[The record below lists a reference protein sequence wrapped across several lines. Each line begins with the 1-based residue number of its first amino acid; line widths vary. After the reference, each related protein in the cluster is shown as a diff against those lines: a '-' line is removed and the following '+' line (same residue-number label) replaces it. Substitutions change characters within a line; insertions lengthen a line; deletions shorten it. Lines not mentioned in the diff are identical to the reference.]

1 MMHVLV
7 LCIST
12 YALLVYVSCFFFK
25 QKTAYEMRI
34 SDWSSDVCSSD
45 LALSE
50 GVREIGWTGELLD
63 EHYDEFVFR
72 GTLDKSLPIEKV
84 LYIPVVQEC
93 ASGTESWIEIPDE
106 EQKQDQPDGAAPG
119 VMIMPAKPGH

>member
-1 MMHVLV
+1 
-7 LCIST
+7 
-12 YALLVYVSCFFFK
+12 
-25 QKTAYEMRI
+25 MRI

-45 LALSE
+45 LYYGTALSE

-93 ASGTESWIEIPDE
+93 ASGTERWIEIPAE
-106 EQKQDQPDGAAPG
+106 IGRASCRERVCQSVAMSVVAVSLKKKRTSQRNEVQ
-119 VMIMPAKPGH
+119 

>member
-1 MMHVLV
+1 
-7 LCIST
+7 
-12 YALLVYVSCFFFK
+12 
-25 QKTAYEMRI
+25 MRI

-45 LALSE
+45 LYYGTALSE

-93 ASGTESWIEIPDE
+93 ASGTERWIEITAEGQNPDRSE
-106 EQKQDQPDGAAPG
+106 ESRVGKECVRTCSYRWDPYQ
-119 VMIMPAKPGH
+119 